1 MTVHQKVAVVTGAS
15 RGIGAGLLEGF
26 LDRNYLVVANS
37 RSIEPR
43 ASAQVLTVPGDVAD
57 PKTADRIVS
66 GALERFG
73 RIDTLVNNAGIFRS
87 KPFVEYSESDFE
99 AVMSVNVA
107 GFFHISRR
115 VCSIW
120 IARNLSPARSCM
132 SMEDNM
138 PVTGNPPHDSDF
150 APGEPVFKEPV
161 KKTKKPWHNDR
172 ILKLLGID
180 LPIIQAPMAGATTS
194 AMAIGVAQAGGL
206 GSIAGA
212 LLNPDAL
219 RAEFGVIH
227 AETAKPINLNFFCH
241 ADLPSDPARETAWW
255 QRLKPY
261 YRELGLN
268 SDSPT
273 AALSIA
279 PFSDAHCDLV
289 TDLKPEVVSFHFGL
303 PSERLVSRV
312 RAAGSKILS
321 SANSVK
327 EAVWLEQRGCDAI
340 IAQGWEAGGHRGMFL
355 GGGVTTQAG
364 TMALIPQVV
373 DAVSVPV
380 IAAGGIADGRGIAA
394 AFALG
399 ASGVQIGTAYL
410 FCPEATVD
418 PIYREALM
426 AAQDDQT
433 VVTNVFTGRAARAI
447 VNRAVRELGPM
458 ADDVP
463 AFPVAA
469 SALQPLSA
477 KSKAAGSGD
486 FTPFWSG
493 QAAPLGRALPAREL
507 TELLAEEALEAL
519 EALGAHQPASP

>member
-15 RGIGAGLLEGF
+15 RG
-26 LDRNYLVVANS
+26 
-37 RSIEPR
+37 SIEPR

-107 GFFHISRR
+107 GFFHISRC

-150 APGEPVFKEPV
+150 APGEPVFNEPI
-161 KKTKKPWHNDR
+161 KKTMKPWPNDR

-194 AMAIGVAQAGGL
+194 AMAI
-206 GSIAGA
+206 AGA

-219 RAEFGVIH
+219 RAEFGVIR

-268 SDSPT
+268 SNSPT